1 MIMFGIINYEFYLLA
16 TMLFIMT
23 PGMDTLFVLN
33 SSIGESRKAGIYA
46 ALGVNAGI
54 LVHTFFA
61 AFGLTVLLAKSAMA
75 FMIIKYLGAAYLIFI
90 GIKALVQKHQKIE
103 IQGYEMNELQ
113 SFNRGLIT
121 NVLNPK
127 VALFFLSFFPQ
138 FVNHNTI
145 GSALPFLILGFTYVT
160 LGIMWYIS
168 LVLFVSMFSQKLK
181 NQPTFQK
188 YMNRISGFVFVLMG
202 VKVALTKN

>member
-1 MIMFGIINYEFYLLA
+1 MFGIINYEFYLLA

-33 SSIGESRKAGIYA
+33 SSICASRKVGIYA

-61 AFGLTVLLAKSAMA
+61 AFGLTILLAKSAMA

-90 GIKALVQKHQKIE
+90 GIKALIQRHKNID

-138 FVNHNTI
+138 FVNHTTI
-145 GSALPFLILGFTYVT
+145 DSAIPFLILGFTYVI
-160 LGIMWYIS
+160 LGIVWYIS
-168 LVLFVSMFSQKLK
+168 LVIFVGVFSQKLK
-181 NQPTFQK
+181 NQPAFQK
-188 YMNRISGFVFVLMG
+188 YMNRISGFIFVLMG

>member
-1 MIMFGIINYEFYLLA
+1 MFGIINYEFYLLA

-33 SSIGESRKAGIYA
+33 SSIGESRKVGIYA

-75 FMIIKYLGAAYLIFI
+75 FMIIKYLGAAYLICI
-90 GIKALVQKHQKIE
+90 GVKALVQKHQKID

-181 NQPTFQK
+181 NQPAFQK

>member
-1 MIMFGIINYEFYLLA
+1 MFGIINYEFYLLA

>member
-1 MIMFGIINYEFYLLA
+1 MFGIINYEFYLLA

-90 GIKALVQKHQKIE
+90 GIKALVQKHQKID

-181 NQPTFQK
+181 NQPAFQK